1 MERAISGSIT
11 RVPDNEDYAELG
23 RLLAAPESWT
33 DAEAA
38 YMQSLV
44 RSQAQEISN
53 CHPRD
58 DKRRKRL
65 EQLQAQLT
73 AAVAQ
78 WQAER

>member
-1 MERAISGSIT
+1 MTG
-11 RVPDNEDYAELG
+11 VPDNEDYAELG
-23 RLLAAPESWT
+23 RLLAAPKYWT
-33 DAEAA
+33 DAGAA

-58 DKRRKRL
+58 DKQRQRL

-73 AAVAQ
+73 AAVAR
-78 WQAER
+78 WQAGR